1 MKLLIFPC
9 YFLKEI
15 VFSFF
20 SVWQD
25 NAGMAIN
32 CHDDLNL
39 SLRKYNWSS
48 TFQALSAVNMRKKY
62 QEKYFNTTS

>member
-1 MKLLIFPC
+1 MTNISLLFSKRD
-9 YFLKEI
+9 YF
-15 VFSFF
+15 FSFF

-39 SLRKYNWSS
+39 SLSKYNWSF
-48 TFQALSAVNMRKKY
+48 TFQALSAVNMRKNIR
-62 QEKYFNTTS
+62 ERF